1 MATSDIP
8 FYVPVKFSSRSLGVL
23 AGRVYMG
30 VAAKKRHKERE
41 IGEGG
46 EGRKICVKHSHNYFI
61 GITFQMII
69 CY

>member
-8 FYVPVKFSSRSLGVL
+8 FYVRVKFSSRSLGVL

-46 EGRKICVKHSHNYFI
+46 EGRKICVLNILTTISLELLFR
-61 GITFQMII
+61 
-69 CY
+69 